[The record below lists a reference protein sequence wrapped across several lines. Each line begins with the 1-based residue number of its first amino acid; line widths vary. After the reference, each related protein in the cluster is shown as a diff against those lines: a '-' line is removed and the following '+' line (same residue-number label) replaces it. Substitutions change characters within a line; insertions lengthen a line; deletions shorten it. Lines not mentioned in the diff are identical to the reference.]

1 MTGTGARKRLGEIL
15 LEAELIS
22 AARLQAAL
30 RLQRIR
36 GKRLG
41 STLLETGFI
50 REEDLLRCL
59 SIQLQVPSVN
69 LREVLVSPPVLRL
82 LPARIAEKHHA
93 FPVAVR
99 RESGRRTLLLA
110 MAEPNNLDIL
120 REIQFQTGMGVR
132 PAVAMESSILR
143 AIARYYR
150 FRGHAERSSEVPA
163 AELSSGNGDEVSLAK
178 GSGNGA
184 AASLFDLDSRQM
196 ARAMLAV
203 LLRRGLLSRDDLRT
217 VLEHVPSG
225 APGSTAS

>member
-1 MTGTGARKRLGEIL
+1 MAGKGSRKRLGEIL
-15 LEAELIS
+15 LDADLIN
-22 AARLQAAL
+22 AARLDAAL

-59 SIQLQVPSVN
+59 SIQLQVPSIN
-69 LREVLVSPPVLRL
+69 LREVIVSPPVLRL
-82 LPARIAEKHHA
+82 LPARVAEKHHA

-110 MAEPNNLDIL
+110 MAEPTNLDIL
-120 REIQFQTGMGVR
+120 REIEFQTGMGVR
-132 PAVAMESSILR
+132 PAVAMESAILR

-150 FRGHAERSSEVPA
+150 FRGYAERSSDVPS
-163 AELSSGNGDEVSLAK
+163 AELSSGNNGTVVLPREA
-178 GSGNGA
+178 GNGA
-184 AASLFDLDSRQM
+184 GLAPLFELDSRQM

-203 LLRRGLLSRDDLRT
+203 LLRRGLLTRDDLQL
-217 VLEHVPSG
+217 VLQNVP
-225 APGSTAS
+225 